1 MKNDTHFNKSKKEVS
16 ELCDTFSEIPAMKVG
31 WVVQLMK
38 DPPKIFPEFSFLFF
52 DYVAKG
58 SGKDWAQYR
67 TLIITNGKNTFLAKK
82 KGGDSCGKSLGS
94 GNPQQYFAYPKEW
107 DVLNISDRKGGGPA
121 QYDT

>member
-52 DYVAKG
+52 DFVAKG

-82 KGGDSCGKSLGS
+82 KKRGGGDKKGIVVGKAWDQGIRSSILHILKS
-94 GNPQQYFAYPKEW
+94 GM
-107 DVLNISDRKGGGPA
+107 S
-121 QYDT
+121 